1 MTGIS
6 PSNPPQSPVHE
17 AAEAATNTAP
27 VEVDTRPVLFESVTY
42 RSRSTYTAS
51 LTSSVLNYPT
61 EFGRQYHAYNAD
73 SYNFP
78 NDEAERERLDL
89 THLLITKGIG
99 NRLFLAPVDLNRS
112 ARVLDIGTGTE
123 IGAIC
128 VGEEYP
134 SAEIIGNDLSAIQ
147 PTWHL
152 HPGGWAEFQDF
163 DLLYYSEDGSITDD
177 HHLLKWMKLFIDT
190 ARTKLNR
197 EPCPGPRL
205 EGWIRHAGFTN
216 VVHRKFRLPLGSWP
230 KEPQLK
236 DIGMCNIAQLLEGL
250 EAFSLKI
257 FCGVLGMPMD
267 EVLVMLAQIRQ
278 ELYARKYHALFNF
291 RFELKCG
298 VMF

>member
-27 VEVDTRPVLFESVTY
+27 VEVDTRPVNDSDSTLSSEI
-42 RSRSTYTAS
+42 STYTAS

-112 ARVLDIGTGTE
+112 ARVLDIGTGTG
-123 IGAIC
+123 IWAIC

-147 PTWHL
+147 PTWVPPNVKFEVDDVEQPWVHDKFDYIFSRYMSTSILDWPKLVENVFEHL

-190 ARTKLNR
+190 ARTKLKS
-197 EPCPGPRL
+197 GALPR
-205 EGWIRHAGFTN
+205 AKT
-216 VVHRKFRLPLGSWP
+216 
-230 KEPQLK
+230 
-236 DIGMCNIAQLLEGL
+236 
-250 EAFSLKI
+250 
-257 FCGVLGMPMD
+257 
-267 EVLVMLAQIRQ
+267 
-278 ELYARKYHALFNF
+278 
-291 RFELKCG
+291 
-298 VMF
+298 